1 MSFHQK
7 IQYHA
12 LHHMY
17 GMGGSKIIDSMLAS
31 DPSIS
36 EKNKLRNVCALI
48 HTELFER
55 LENTCSFLDISKREF
70 IESALIEA
78 LDLADKITEETGL
91 NDHYA
96 AIADFQAAE
105 SERKKA

>member
-17 GMGGSKIIDSMLAS
+17 GTDGNKIIDSMLAS
-31 DPSIS
+31 DPSIA

-48 HTELFER
+48 HSELFDR
-55 LENTCSFLDISKREF
+55 LENMCSFLDISKREF
-70 IESALIEA
+70 IEYALIEA
-78 LDLADKITEETGL
+78 LNLANKITEEVAL
-91 NDHYA
+91 DAHYEA
-96 AIADFQAAE
+96 LAEFQAAE
-105 SERKKA
+105 SERKKV

>member
-17 GMGGSKIIDSMLAS
+17 GTGGSKIIDSLAAS
-31 DPSIS
+31 DPAFA
-36 EKNKLRNVCALI
+36 EKNKMRNVCALI
-48 HTELFER
+48 TSELFDR

-78 LDLADKITEETGL
+78 LELADKITEETGL

-96 AIADFQAAE
+96 AIADFQAAQKE
-105 SERKKA
+105 KA